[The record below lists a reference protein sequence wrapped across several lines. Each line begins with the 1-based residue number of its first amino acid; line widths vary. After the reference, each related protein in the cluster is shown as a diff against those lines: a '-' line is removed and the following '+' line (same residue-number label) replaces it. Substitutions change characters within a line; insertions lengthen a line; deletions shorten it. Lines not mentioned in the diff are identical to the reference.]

1 MHPYSIIERGTI
13 MELNRNRIIEY
24 IDDIENFDMTFNFIQ
39 IINSYDGS
47 LSEIEY
53 FYNED
58 EFFEIFFGINTM
70 EAVKAICFGDYRYND
85 EFVRFNAYNNLESAN
100 KYEVMLDYNMYKE
113 EIADKLIELYDAC
126 DIYID
131 FPDEFYLN

>member
-1 MHPYSIIERGTI
+1 MDLNKYRI
-13 MELNRNRIIEY
+13 MDY
-24 IDDIENFDMTFNFIQ
+24 ITDFENFDMVFNLVQ

-47 LSEIEY
+47 FSEIEY
-53 FYNED
+53 FYNTD
-58 EFFEIFFGINTM
+58 EFFEIFFGLNTM
-70 EAVKAICFGDYRYND
+70 DAIRAVCYGDYRINE

-100 KYEVMLDYNMYKE
+100 KYEVLNDYELYKE
-113 EIADKLIELYDAC
+113 EIADKLIAIADEC